1 MPTRVW
7 YEHEWLKFAERE
19 WGREGRGRR
28 RQYASDAMFTFDFC
42 AAAAGLAYSTQSET
56 GGNECKEKE
65 SGREGES
72 KRGESIGKPVVRLL
86 LLLVAPQAHTLLILI
101 LFHFFPSSFSLFCFV
116 SFF

>member
-1 MPTRVW
+1 MV
-7 YEHEWLKFAERE
+7 EVVRE
-19 WGREGRGRR
+19 GEGEGRGEGDVGNMQAMRCSLLISVQRQQVWHTQRR
-28 RQYASDAMFTFDFC
+28 VRRGA
-42 AAAAGLAYSTQSET
+42 
-56 GGNECKEKE
+56 NECKEKE

-101 LFHFFPSSFSLFCFV
+101 LFHFFTSSFSLFCFV

>member
-1 MPTRVW
+1 
-7 YEHEWLKFAERE
+7 
-19 WGREGRGRR
+19 
-28 RQYASDAMFTFDFC
+28 MFTFDFC
-42 AAAAGLAYSTQSET
+42 AATAGLAYSAQRET

-116 SFF
+116 FLKSTREVQYFVFFGLDLLLCGWCGK